1 MDIVSFWAG
10 EPVFC
15 CEAALPLILGA
26 CSVRMPGFLKIIIH
40 LTLPHFR
47 AGYLDA
53 GLKLQNS
60 LTAPAI
66 GGDVRLSRGV
76 ASLMPGG
83 PSPPGSSSGGGN
95 GASSSGNGQQSGLG
109 ALLDGGRARE
119 TDLVFKAFTV
129 LAGKDALA
137 RQLSRFDIQQVCGVP
152 SWSPCCTPIF

>member
-1 MDIVSFWAG
+1 MQT
-10 EPVFC
+10 
-15 CEAALPLILGA
+15 AACLKHLPL
-26 CSVRMPGFLKIIIH
+26 CC
-40 LTLPHFR
+40 

-60 LTAPAI
+60 LTAPAV

-83 PSPPGSSSGGGN
+83 PSPPGGSGGGSN
-95 GASSSGNGQQSGLG
+95 GASSSGSSGQQSGLG

-129 LAGKDALA
+129 LTGKDALA
-137 RQLSRFDIQQVCGVP
+137 RQLSRFDMQQARP
-152 SWSPCCTPIF
+152 STALPRALSREHNCSCNKISFKHGLSAP